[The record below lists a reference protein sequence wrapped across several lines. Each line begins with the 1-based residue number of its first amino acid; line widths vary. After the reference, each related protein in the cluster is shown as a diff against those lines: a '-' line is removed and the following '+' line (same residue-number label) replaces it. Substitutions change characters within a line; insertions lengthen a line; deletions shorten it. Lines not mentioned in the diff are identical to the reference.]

1 MLSSGPPRP
10 GTGVRSKWTVELR
23 LPRSRLNAFFG
34 DPDASS
40 KIFRGKFC
48 YPVIHTTRQTK
59 QTEWN
64 IHPRKKFSEFNL
76 STTSN
81 QQAKGRAGQER
92 IQSTRI
98 LHGLAVGNQ
107 LSTGSLSGHQVNPG
121 SRSRSTG
128 PQLHKRSHHH
138 RRWLLQ
144 FGQIHAQRT
153 KTATN

>member
-23 LPRSRLNAFFG
+23 LPRSRLNAVFG

-59 QTEWN
+59 RTEWN

-76 STTSN
+76 STTSK
-81 QQAKGRAGQER
+81 QQAKGRAGKEQ

-98 LHGLAVGNQ
+98 LHGLAIGNR
-107 LSTGSLSGHQVNPG
+107 LSMGSLSGHQANPA
-121 SRSRSTG
+121 SMSRSTG
-128 PQLHKRSHHH
+128 PQLHKRSRHH
-138 RRWLLQ
+138 RLGCCS
-144 FGQIHAQRT
+144 FEQIHAQMI